1 MNYRNLNH
9 MEVDGVTVEPG
20 SLWTLTNGR
29 MVLADDDQYL
39 TLDVWHP
46 DEFEEVDG

>member
-9 MEVDGVTVEPG
+9 MEVNGVTVEPG
-20 SLWTLTNGR
+20 SLWTLTDGR

-39 TLDVWHP
+39 ALETWNPND
-46 DEFEEVDG
+46 FEKMED